1 MSGSHR
7 RQPPGGA
14 GPWPPSSAR
23 EAPSMA
29 VYCSEAFGVYP
40 PAAAGPS
47 GPRAPGAAYA
57 LGDYAAAAAGGAQ
70 LWGVGGGGAAYGPGA
85 VGASGAPSLAPYG
98 AGGVGAGAP
107 EVGWLGVAGP
117 EELLRL
123 VRPPYSYSALIA
135 MAIQSAPGRRLTLR
149 RIYEFVAD
157 AFPFYRR
164 SRAGWQNSIRH
175 NLSLNDCFRKVPRDD
190 DDPGKGNYWTL
201 DPNCEKMF
209 DNGNFRRKRKRRSE
223 SSVPRGA
230 SPASSALGFLKTED
244 RPPSTSTPGKPSPGS
259 PSPERQPPA
268 PMREHSRSASPPLM
282 VSPAPSCLGPFF
294 SGMNS
299 LSGGGGRPTGSLGSE
314 LHPRSLSAGPLSAGS
329 FTPSSSSSQEVP
341 PTEQLQRVSGPTGAY
356 YSPLHPGSGS
366 QAGQYNHLYNFTVSS
381 LIYAREGTEV

>member
-1 MSGSHR
+1 MSTSPR
-7 RQPPGGA
+7 RHSPDAGA
-14 GPWPPSSAR
+14 WSPSSAR
-23 EAPSMA
+23 HPAPSMA

-40 PAAAGPS
+40 QAGAASAAAPSGPS
-47 GPRAPGAAYA
+47 GQRTAGAYA
-57 LGDYAAAAAGGAQ
+57 LGDYGAAAAAAGY
-70 LWGVGGGGAAYGPGA
+70 LWG
-85 VGASGAPSLAPYG
+85 APYG
-98 AGGVGAGAP
+98 AGGGSGAP
-107 EVGWLGVAGP
+107 FPGYAASASGGVGGAASPSELGWLSAAGP

-135 MAIQSAPGRRLTLR
+135 MAIQSAPGRRLTLS
-149 RIYEFVAD
+149 RIYQFVAD
-157 AFPFYRR
+157 TFPFYRR
-164 SRAGWQNSIRH
+164 SKAGWQNSIRH

-223 SSVPRGA
+223 ISVPRVA
-230 SPASSALGFLKTED
+230 SPTSAFGFLKTED
-244 RPPSTSTPGKPSPGS
+244 RLPSTSAPGKPPPRCS
-259 PSPERQPPA
+259 SPERQPSA
-268 PMREHSRSASPPLM
+268 SKSASPPLM
-282 VSPAPSCLGPFF
+282 VSPTPSCLGTFF

-299 LSGGGGRPTGSLGSE
+299 LSSGGGRLAGSIGSE
-314 LHPRSLSAGPLSAGS
+314 LPHRSLSAGPLSAGG
-329 FTPSSSSSQEVP
+329 FTPSGSFPQEVP
-341 PTEQLQRVSGPTGAY
+341 PTEQLQRVPGPTSAY